1 MGRCKLPHYKEK
13 MNMQNLKSFKIYL
26 LTAFLVGTLSLT
38 MGQNTADVEGTTEND
53 TIVTPAVPVAIRP
66 PVEGVFNTPGG
77 KNTHLHQK
85 SPMPLTPIRVAD
97 GMWTKTVY
105 QFIDV
110 RERINQVLYYPTE
123 AKGDRISLL
132 MTMWYASRFDTN
144 LVNTRNRSMSNLYG
158 QEITIEEP
166 LRAYTDEYVNVPFA
180 YEEMLQQ
187 FGYQRTDVINEL
199 DEYGAPTG
207 VQTKVKKTEIYSTQD
222 LIGFEIKEVWIFDK
236 QRSVIDNSHILAI
249 RPIFEYE
256 REEDASAGIIG
267 GGDEDFEEEGPTEIG
282 RGPWFYFPEL
292 RYFTANANVY
302 NEKNSAESRS
312 FDEIFIKRRF
322 SGVIKGVANEKN
334 DRKFKEYIMYGLDQ
348 VLASDQIKDEIR
360 KLEHDLWEF

>member
-1 MGRCKLPHYKEK
+1 M
-13 MNMQNLKSFKIYL
+13 
-26 LTAFLVGTLSLT
+26 GTLSLT
-38 MGQNTADVEGTTEND
+38 MGQNANN
-53 TIVTPAVPVAIRP
+53 VTPTETSVKDTVAPKPTPVAIRP
-66 PVEGVFNTPGG
+66 PVEGVFNSPGG
-77 KNTHLHQK
+77 KKMHVYQK
-85 SPMPLTPIRVAD
+85 HPMPLTPIREAD

-132 MTMWYASRFDTN
+132 MTIWYATQFDSS
-144 LVNTRNRSMSNLYG
+144 LVNSRNKSMSNLYG
-158 QEITIEEP
+158 QEITIAEP
-166 LRAYTDEYVNVPFA
+166 LRAYFDEFVHIPFP
-180 YEEMLQQ
+180 YEEMKQQ
-187 FGYQRTDVINEL
+187 FGYQKTEKINEV

-207 VQTKVKKTEIYSTQD
+207 IQNNVKKTENFTTQD

-256 REEDASAGIIG
+256 KEEDSGGGIIG
-267 GGDEDFEEEGPTEIG
+267 GGDDEEDDEGPTEIG
-282 RGPWFYFPEL
+282 RGPWFYYPEL
-292 RYFTANANVY
+292 RFFTANADVY

-312 FDEIFIKRRF
+312 FDDIFLKRRF

-348 VLASDQIKDEIR
+348 VLASEQIKDEIR
-360 KLEHDLWEF
+360 KIEHDLWEF